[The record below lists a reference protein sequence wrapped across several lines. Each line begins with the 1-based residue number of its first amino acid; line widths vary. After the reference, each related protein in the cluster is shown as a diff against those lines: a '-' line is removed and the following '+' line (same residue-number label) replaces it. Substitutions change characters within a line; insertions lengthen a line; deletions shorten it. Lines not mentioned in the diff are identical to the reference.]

1 MLKGGLKMIEWISSK
16 TWGVSD
22 GLPGLVNLQKAM
34 ERSTMLLMGKSTIN
48 ALYMVIFNSK
58 LLVYQ
63 RVEMML
69 KQPRNWICD
78 DV

>member
-1 MLKGGLKMIEWISSK
+1 
-16 TWGVSD
+16 V
-22 GLPGLVNLQKAM
+22 
-34 ERSTMLLMGKSTIN
+34 ERSSSTLDSDEDTRPGKRTKSYGKIHHAIFMGKSTISM
-48 ALYMVIFNSK
+48 AIFNSK

-63 RVEMML
+63 RVEVML